1 MEKPQLPAHPIC
13 DPTGHPDTL
22 NRCEAILDMMADLE
36 SLDDDI
42 ARARTGRFW
51 VNRMVADSLRYV
63 ADSLQ
68 YKAQK
73 KREKSQRKR
82 DGM

>member
-1 MEKPQLPAHPIC
+1 
-13 DPTGHPDTL
+13 
-22 NRCEAILDMMADLE
+22 MMADLE

-68 YKAQK
+68 YKALKKLEK
-73 KREKSQRKR
+73 KR
-82 DGM
+82 